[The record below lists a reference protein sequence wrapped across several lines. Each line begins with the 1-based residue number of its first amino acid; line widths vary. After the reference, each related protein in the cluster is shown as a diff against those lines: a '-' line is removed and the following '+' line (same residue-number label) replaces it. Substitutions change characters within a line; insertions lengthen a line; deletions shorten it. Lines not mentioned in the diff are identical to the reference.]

1 MRYTARWNVSGA
13 FNKLALVARCITM
26 YRPRG
31 TIPSKECNRRIMNSC
46 LRKKLVSVSE
56 EKLIVEVLTGVKK
69 CISCNRWQI
78 TVTVLLLT
86 VRFTIFTIPGKN
98 EAICPRSLGIVFFCI
113 CPEKHVSGY
122 PCRFRPILENL
133 PLPSGFGISLTKID
147 RQEII

>member
-31 TIPSKECNRRIMNSC
+31 TIPSKECNRRIANSC

-78 TVTVLLLT
+78 TVITALLLT
-86 VRFTIFTIPGKN
+86 VRFTVFHAIPGKN
-98 EAICPRSLGIVFFCI
+98 EGHLPTFLLGIVFFCI
-113 CPEKHVSGY
+113 CPEKHVAQGIHVALDRS
-122 PCRFRPILENL
+122 LKDL
-133 PLPSGFGISLTKID
+133 PLL
-147 RQEII
+147 